1 VSAGEAILD
10 FIRAMEMEGIK
21 PLDPVA
27 QRLASGELIRFRCEG
42 DGPGR
47 LNGWARLFLDER
59 PAGAFGNY
67 RLGIDR
73 KWKSGADFAP
83 LSREERDR
91 LQREWAEAK
100 QKRADEKQ
108 SCETEAAIDAAEM
121 WSRAEPAAADHPY
134 ILRKRLDPSP
144 LRQLDGRLLIPM
156 LDAAGKLWNLQRI
169 DADGNKRFLRGGRTS
184 GLFCLVGYCTRHA
197 ETMCIGEGYATMAA
211 IHRATGYPCI
221 VSFSAKNMVAVARL
235 WNAHRPDIHFVI
247 CADDDADNP
256 QGNVGLKAAA
266 AVAEEIG
273 AKIAVPHLT
282 EAA

>member
-73 KWKSGADFAP
+73 KWKSGADFTP

-108 SCETEAAIDAAEM
+108 SCETEAAIDAVEM
-121 WSRAEPAAADHPY
+121 WSRAEPAATDHPY
-134 ILRKRLDPSP
+134 VLRKRLNPSP
-144 LRQLDGRLLIPM
+144 LRQLDGKLLVPM

-169 DADGNKRFLRGGRTS
+169 DSEGSKRFLRGGRTG

-235 WNAHRPDIHFVI
+235 WNAHRPDIHFII
-247 CADDDADNP
+247 CADDDSDNP